1 MAQCARGQRRACVPG
16 AIAPVPVDGCP
27 ALGEPGD
34 RTALAGPRALS
45 RRLSGEPARRGPQ
58 VLPALL
64 PPRSRRTA
72 TRQPARREALS
83 GRQLRPRL
91 GFVVA
96 GGALVVLVAVAFAV
110 GRFPVTPVQLLA
122 VMWSKLT
129 GAPHGLP
136 ASFDVV
142 VLNVRGP
149 RIAAAILVGAALA
162 AAGSAYQ
169 GLFRNP
175 LVSPDI
181 LGVSTG
187 AALGAVVGIYLSLG
201 VVAIQTLAF
210 VMCLGAVVV
219 VYAVVAALRRH
230 DPVLVLVLAGIVIA
244 TLLGSCVSLLKYLAD
259 PYNQLPAIT
268 FWLLGSLASV
278 TAGDVEAVVPSVL
291 VGLLPLWLLRWRMNV
306 MTLGEDEARALGVDT
321 RRLRFAVVAAATLMT
336 AAVVSISGVVGWIGL
351 LVPHLARF
359 LVGPDFRRL
368 LPVSILLGA
377 GYLLAVDTLAR
388 TVARIEIPLGVL
400 TAFIG
405 APFFIWVLAGSRRG
419 WS

>member
-1 MAQCARGQRRACVPG
+1 
-16 AIAPVPVDGCP
+16 
-27 ALGEPGD
+27 
-34 RTALAGPRALS
+34 
-45 RRLSGEPARRGPQ
+45 
-58 VLPALL
+58 
-64 PPRSRRTA
+64 
-72 TRQPARREALS
+72 
-83 GRQLRPRL
+83 
-91 GFVVA
+91 VVT

-210 VMCLGAVVV
+210 VMGLGAVVV

-230 DPVLVLVLAGIVIA
+230 DPVLVLVLAGIVIG

-368 LPVSILLGA
+368 LPASILLGA

>member
-1 MAQCARGQRRACVPG
+1 M
-16 AIAPVPVDGCP
+16 
-27 ALGEPGD
+27 
-34 RTALAGPRALS
+34 
-45 RRLSGEPARRGPQ
+45 
-58 VLPALL
+58 
-64 PPRSRRTA
+64 
-72 TRQPARREALS
+72 
-83 GRQLRPRL
+83 
-91 GFVVA
+91 
-96 GGALVVLVAVAFAV
+96 LVAVAFSV
-110 GRFPVTPVQLLA
+110 GRFAVTPAEVLA
-122 VMWSKLT
+122 VLWSKLT
-129 GAPHGLP
+129 GVPHGLP
-136 ASFDVV
+136 ASIDTV
-142 VLNVRGP
+142 VLSVRGP

-162 AAGSAYQ
+162 AAGAAYQ

-187 AALGAVVGIYLSLG
+187 AALGAVIGIYLSLG
-201 VVAIQTLAF
+201 VVAIQMLAF
-210 VMCLGAVVV
+210 VVGLGAVVV
-219 VYAVVAALRRH
+219 VYAVGAALRRH
-230 DPVLVLVLAGIVIA
+230 DPVLVLVLAGIVIG

-278 TAGDVEAVVPSVL
+278 TLGDVAGVAPSVVL
-291 VGLLPLWLLRWRMNV
+291 GLLPLVLLRWRMNV

-321 RRLRFAVVAAATLMT
+321 RRLRLAVVAAATLMT
-336 AAVVSISGVVGWIGL
+336 AGVVSISGVVGWIGL

-368 LPVSILLGA
+368 LPASILLGA

-405 APFFIWVLAGSRRG
+405 APFFIWVLAASRRG
-419 WS
+419 WQ

>member
-1 MAQCARGQRRACVPG
+1 
-16 AIAPVPVDGCP
+16 
-27 ALGEPGD
+27 
-34 RTALAGPRALS
+34 
-45 RRLSGEPARRGPQ
+45 
-58 VLPALL
+58 
-64 PPRSRRTA
+64 
-72 TRQPARREALS
+72 
-83 GRQLRPRL
+83 
-91 GFVVA
+91 VVA

-110 GRFPVTPVQLLA
+110 GRFPVTPVQLLV

-162 AAGSAYQ
+162 AAGSAYH
-169 GLFRNP
+169 GLFRKP
-175 LVSPDI
+175 LVSPDN

-210 VMCLGAVVV
+210 VMGLGAVVV
-219 VYAVVAALRRH
+219 VYAVGAALRRH
-230 DPVLVLVLAGIVIA
+230 DPVLVLVLAGIVIG

-278 TAGDVEAVVPSVL
+278 TAGDLGAVIPSVL
-291 VGLLPLWLLRWRMNV
+291 IGLLPLWLFRWRMNV

-321 RRLRFAVVAAATLMT
+321 RRLRLAIVAAATLMT

-368 LPVSILLGA
+368 LPASILLGA

-388 TVARIEIPLGVL
+388 TIARIEIPLGVL

-405 APFFIWVLAGSRRG
+405 APFFIWILAGSRRG
-419 WS
+419 WQ